1 MNDRPRWSRRNVLVG
16 GALATAAAAGVAAFG
31 TPTPALAETY
41 PEPVKLDA
49 DAFRLTAGASNDA
62 LLHRLDRLLPVTRV
76 REVLA
81 GADRVGAAATPHA
94 TGLAHAFTW
103 NDEDGATAEWYPQ
116 GISTSADAYP
126 GGRYDGRRV
135 VFASWYSTG
144 TAPDMGSRVSFI
156 DYENPAAPRYR
167 HVLLVEPYVDDAG
180 QANFRAVPVHAG
192 GIIVYGHLLYVVD
205 TWNGFR
211 VFDLRHVWRV
221 DTTDPTTVGRAEDG
235 SYHGYGHA
243 YVLPQSVAYLSS
255 TVDEVAP
262 LRYSCCGLDRS
273 GRTPSIVVAEYNV
286 EGEDQT
292 GAGARV
298 VRFPLDCDGPTF
310 AVARDGQ
317 VHGTEAY
324 QVFVRSVQGGV
335 AHGGRFFLSRSNGA
349 SNYSGL
355 VTFTADAA
363 PVLASESMPIGT
375 EDLSYWPGRDE
386 VWTLCEHPG
395 KRYVLA
401 VRASAF

>member
-1 MNDRPRWSRRNVLVG
+1 MNDRPRWSRRNVFVG
-16 GALATAAAAGVAAFG
+16 GALAGLAATGVAAFG
-31 TPTPALAETY
+31 APTSALAETY
-41 PEPVKLDA
+41 PEPVELAA
-49 DAFRLTAGASNDA
+49 DAFRLTAGPSNTA

-76 REVLA
+76 TDVLD

-94 TGLAHAFTW
+94 NGLTRAFTW
-103 NDEDGATAEWYPQ
+103 NDEDGATELWYPQ
-116 GISTSADAYP
+116 GVSTSADAHP
-126 GGRYDGRRV
+126 SGRYDGRTV
-135 VFASWYSTG
+135 IFASWYSKS

-156 DYENPAAPRYR
+156 DYSNPAAPRYR

-180 QANFRAVPVHAG
+180 NADFRAVPVHAG
-192 GIIVYGHLLYVVD
+192 GIIVYGHLLFVVD

-211 VFDLRHVWRV
+211 VFDLRHVWQV
-221 DTTDPTTVGRAEDG
+221 DDTDPTAVGRADDG
-235 SYHGYGHA
+235 TYRGYGHA

-255 TVDEVAP
+255 TVDGVEP

-273 GRTPSIVVAEYNV
+273 GPTPSVIVAEYNV
-286 EGEDQT
+286 EGEDRT

-298 VRFPLDCDGPTF
+298 VRFPLDPYGPLF
-310 AVARDGQ
+310 ATEGDGQ

-335 AHGGRFFLSRSNGA
+335 AHGGRFFLSRSNGTT
-349 SNYSGL
+349 NYSGL
-355 VTFTADAA
+355 VTFTAGTA
-363 PVLASESMPIGT
+363 PALASESMPVGT
-375 EDLSYWPGRDE
+375 EDLAYWPGRDE

-395 KRYVLA
+395 KRFVLA